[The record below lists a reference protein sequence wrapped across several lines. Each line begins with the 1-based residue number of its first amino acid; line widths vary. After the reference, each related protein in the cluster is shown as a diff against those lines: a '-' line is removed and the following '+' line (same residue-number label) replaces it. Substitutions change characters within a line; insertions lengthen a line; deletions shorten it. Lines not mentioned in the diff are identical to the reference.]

1 MKTLFILSSLL
12 FFTSCS
18 TYVPV
23 EYRSA
28 GEFALA
34 KNTLVKIIY
43 PEKNSFV
50 TGLEKSIAEDGWL
63 KLASAG
69 DKKFYELSFEGI
81 KRDSRESY
89 SSTSERDGKKYRSV
103 SMVAEGSGV
112 LTVRSSDKKVERTFS
127 FSGRGDASSEKE
139 MPKDPSSKSLRPVF
153 NFILG
158 HDEKAEAIS
167 LQDTYATADA
177 MEKLNLN
184 MAREVLKKI
193 TPEPKYVSLK
203 IEDDE
208 DDMDALEKFVDNKE
222 YDSAFHYLSGLLEKG
237 PRSDIYYNL
246 GIIQEARQNYTDSCS
261 NYQKAYDLS
270 PKPSYLQQKASCLSR
285 QGELAKIQLLN

>member
-12 FFTSCS
+12 LFTACS

-34 KNTLVKIIY
+34 KGTVVKVVY
-43 PEKNSFV
+43 PETNSFV
-50 TGLEKSIAEDGWL
+50 KSLEKSIAEDGWL
-63 KLASAG
+63 KLASAS

-89 SSTSERDGKKYRSV
+89 SSTSERDGKKYRTV
-103 SMVAEGSGV
+103 SMIAEGSGV
-112 LTVRSSDKKVERTFS
+112 LIVKSSDKKVEKTFS

-139 MPKDPSSKSLRPVF
+139 MPKDPGAKSLRPIF
-153 NFILG
+153 NMLLG
-158 HDEKAEAIS
+158 HDEKAEAMNS
-167 LQDTYATADA
+167 QNTYATMEA
-177 MEKLNLN
+177 MDNLN
-184 MAREVLKKI
+184 INLAKEVLKKI
-193 TPEPKYVSLK
+193 TPAPKLVSLK

-208 DDMDALEKFVDNKE
+208 DDMEALEKFIDNKE

-246 GIIQEARQNYTDSCS
+246 GIIQEARQNYTDNCV

-270 PKPSYLQQKASCLSR
+270 SKASYLQQKAACLSR